1 MNLVILFITSL
12 IALSHA
18 MMDRSVSAGLFCA
31 ACKATVTELEKELKK
46 RPKRSEGDVMT
57 AIEEICTMQNFKTY
71 AYIPPKMI
79 AGCEKV
85 LEYDEPLEKLFMQ
98 KPHLSA
104 EQIIEKFCNSDVTSA
119 CVGIDDSNPQN
130 EAPKVYMDGEEVQTN
145 RVVSKDNNNNKQRTG
160 GQKTTT
166 KKKKKAKKSKK
177 NKQAVGENNSGA
189 NENKSEL

>member
-1 MNLVILFITSL
+1 MNLVILVITSL

-160 GQKTTT
+160 DKKTTT
-166 KKKKKAKKSKK
+166 KKKKAKKSKK
-177 NKQAVGENNSGA
+177 NKQANSGA